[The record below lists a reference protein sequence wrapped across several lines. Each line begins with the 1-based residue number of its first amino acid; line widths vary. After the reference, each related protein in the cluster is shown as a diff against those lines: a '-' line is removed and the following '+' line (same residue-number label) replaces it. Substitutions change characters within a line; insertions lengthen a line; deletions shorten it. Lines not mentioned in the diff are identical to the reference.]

1 MKPKANRPGKSR
13 VYRSPLRKE
22 RAAQTRERILEGLV
36 RVMANNGIAELSI
49 PLIAREAGVSIPS
62 VYRYFPTKRH
72 LVAALDEYAH
82 RKGSFDFSEFPLLET
97 PDDLAELIPTTFD
110 RREAI
115 EPTLSAA
122 MSSGIG
128 YEIRRPEFR
137 QRTQYLA
144 NALRPATKHLKRK
157 EAGWMVDVVLILNSH
172 ACVRAFKDYLGL
184 NTQEAAKRV
193 AWTIR
198 TLARGAS
205 IQNGRKRS

>member
-1 MKPKANRPGKSR
+1 
-13 VYRSPLRKE
+13 
-22 RAAQTRERILEGLV
+22 
-36 RVMANNGIAELSI
+36 
-49 PLIAREAGVSIPS
+49 
-62 VYRYFPTKRH
+62 
-72 LVAALDEYAH
+72 
-82 RKGSFDFSEFPLLET
+82 
-97 PDDLAELIPTTFD
+97 
-110 RREAI
+110 
-115 EPTLSAA
+115 

-128 YEIRRPEFR
+128 YAIRRPEFK

-144 NALRPATKHLKRK
+144 NALRPATKHLKRR

-193 AWTIR
+193 AWAIR